1 MLARSLLALLVVGS
15 SRGRPLPVLLVSPGC
30 FEIHLPVQ
38 PGVESGA
45 QISSGLVDLGG
56 IARGAKTLFD
66 GAMILRLSSGKLE
79 DGVSRLRRSSLGL
92 EVLVLSN
99 PVPVGQMF
107 ASIGPVGDRRQLVD
121 QFLREELGPCFVEVQ
136 RVLVE
141 GLVVEGPVLLL
152 GEVLADEV
160 HVVEPAVLVL
170 GRVVEH
176 QSKRGVD
183 LGEVR
188 RELRLFVWNDR
199 SHDQSLRL
207 LLQEVVLEL
216 LVVGKELVDG
226 HLVIFLSVV
235 PAEVVR
241 SSLND
246 EESGLPLVLVGE
258 VVDLVLEGFVHLGSR
273 CLGTVETPV
282 VLVQIRVG
290 EQSVEEVA
298 RNVVVFHEVAVP
310 HPHASDFS
318 SGHPKINKRVE
329 F

>member
-1 MLARSLLALLVVGS
+1 M
-15 SRGRPLPVLLVSPGC
+15 
-30 FEIHLPVQ
+30 
-38 PGVESGA
+38 
-45 QISSGLVDLGG
+45 
-56 IARGAKTLFD
+56 
-66 GAMILRLSSGKLE
+66 
-79 DGVSRLRRSSLGL
+79 
-92 EVLVLSN
+92 
-99 PVPVGQMF
+99 
-107 ASIGPVGDRRQLVD
+107 
-121 QFLREELGPCFVEVQ
+121 
-136 RVLVE
+136 
-141 GLVVEGPVLLL
+141 
-152 GEVLADEV
+152 
-160 HVVEPAVLVL
+160 
-170 GRVVEH
+170 
-176 QSKRGVD
+176 
-183 LGEVR
+183 R

-207 LLQEVVLEL
+207 LLQEVVLQL

-226 HLVIFLSVV
+226 HVGIFLSVI

-241 SSLND
+241 SGLND

-258 VVDLVLEGFVHLGSR
+258 VIDLVLEGFVHLGSR

>member
-1 MLARSLLALLVVGS
+1 M
-15 SRGRPLPVLLVSPGC
+15 
-30 FEIHLPVQ
+30 IHLPVQ

-45 QISSGLVDLGG
+45 QILSGLVDLGG
-56 IARGAKTLFD
+56 FSRSTKAQLCGSEVL
-66 GAMILRLSSGKLE
+66 LLSSRQLE

-92 EVLVLSN
+92 EVLVLANS
-99 PVPVGQMF
+99 VPIGQVF
-107 ASIGPVGDRRQLVD
+107 ASIGPIGDRRQLVD
-121 QFLREELGPCFVEVQ
+121 QLLREEFGPRLVEVQ
-136 RVLVE
+136 RVLIE
-141 GLVVEGPVLLL
+141 SLVVEGPVLLL

-160 HVVEPAVLVL
+160 HIMEPAVLVL

-176 QSKRGVD
+176 QTKSGVD
-183 LGEVR
+183 LLEVR

-207 LLQEVVLEL
+207 LLQEMVLEL

-226 HLVIFLSVV
+226 HVRIFLSVI
-235 PAEVVR
+235 PAEVVG
-241 SSLND
+241 SGLND

-273 CLGTVETPV
+273 LLGTEETPV

-298 RNVVVFHEVAVP
+298 WEMVVLHEVAVP
-310 HPHASDFS
+310 HPDASDFS